1 MRAAHIPEEKRITLL
16 DSRGTAWGEMEYS
29 VKGKVLSINHTGISP
44 EKRGEGLGEQLMCEV
59 VDYAQKNG
67 LLIRP
72 ICPFALH
79 FFERNSEYCSLL
91 E

>member
-1 MRAAHIPEEKRITLL
+1 MRAVHIPEEKRITLL

-29 VKGKVLSINHTGISP
+29 LKGKVLSINHTGISP
-44 EKRGEGLGEQLMCEV
+44 EKRGEGLGEQLMYEV
-59 VDYAQKNG
+59 VDYAEKNG
-67 LLIRP
+67 LSIRP

-79 FFERNSEYCSLL
+79 FFEKNSEYRNLL